1 MKVYKYLRYST
12 GKQDEQQ
19 QENTIDKYLSMKGLV
34 ADEIVID
41 EAVSGGKSYKERSL
55 GDLVTELQKGDVIV
69 ISEISRLTRSG
80 IAELYELISEY
91 FEPNNLRLII
101 CNVGLDIDCSHINP
115 MDEMML
121 ANLAIF
127 AKIEKQ
133 LISDRTKS
141 ALEVRKRKG
150 KEIGGTK
157 NLWGKNKNKAS
168 NEIKTLRSSYC
179 SKAGLKS
186 AEKRRNKAKKNNNNK
201 RFFDVVKLLR
211 EELNYS
217 WDQVVVSLEEK
228 DIKTATGLDFNKAR
242 CRAMFNKCKKIYND

>member
-19 QENTIDKYLSMKGLV
+19 QENTIDKYLRIRGLV
-34 ADEIVID
+34 ADETVID

-55 GDLVTELQKGDVIV
+55 GDLVDELQEHDTIV
-69 ISEISRLTRSG
+69 VSELSRLTRSG
-80 IAELYELISEY
+80 IAELYELISK
-91 FEPNNLRLII
+91 FFKPKKLRLII
-101 CNVGLDIDCSHINP
+101 CNVGLDVSCDNLDP
-115 MDEMML
+115 MNENML
-121 ANLAIF
+121 ANLATF
-127 AKIEKQ
+127 ARIERQ

-141 ALEVRKRKG
+141 ALEVRKAQG

-157 NLWGKNKNKAS
+157 NLWGKNKNKPYDELK
-168 NEIKTLRSSYC
+168 NLRSSYC

-242 CRAMFNKCKKIYND
+242 CLAMFNKCKKIYND